1 MISDGKWGDLGARV
15 LSAIVMLVVGLM
27 ALWLGGILFHA
38 LVAIVCGGM
47 IWELTRML
55 APSKPAAP
63 LQMGLLAGFAL
74 FSIAFIPPLF
84 FLPVLLAPA
93 IVGATSLRKDR
104 LIYVAYAA
112 GLLLA
117 AFGLIML
124 REFRGLEWVVWL
136 VLVVIATDV
145 AGYFAGKAFGGPKF
159 WPKISPKKT
168 WSGTSAGWL
177 AAAVVGFFF
186 AGPGLA
192 LVSVAISLA
201 SQLGDI
207 AESAIKRRA
216 GVKDSSQLIPGHG
229 GLLDRFDGLMA
240 AALLI
245 LVISSLVGLP
255 SHPG

>member
-1 MISDGKWGDLGARV
+1 MSADGKWGDLGPRI

-27 ALWLGGILFHA
+27 AFWQGGIIFHA

-63 LQMGLLAGFAL
+63 LQMGGLAGFAV
-74 FSIAFIPPLF
+74 FSIAFIPAF
-84 FLPVLLAPA
+84 FHLPVLLATA
-93 IVGATSLRKDR
+93 LVGLSYVSKDR
-104 LIYVAYAA
+104 LVFVAYAV
-112 GLLLA
+112 GLLFASL
-117 AFGLIML
+117 GLILL
-124 REFRGLEWVVWL
+124 REIHGVEWVAWVIM
-136 VLVVIATDV
+136 VVIATDV
-145 AGYFAGKAFGGPKF
+145 AGYFAGKKFGGPKF

-168 WSGTSAGWL
+168 WSGTSAGWV
-177 AAAVVGFFF
+177 AAAIVGFFF

-192 LVSVAISLA
+192 LVSVVISLA

-240 AALLI
+240 AALLVLI
-245 LVISSLVGLP
+245 ISSLVGLP